1 MYNKRVRTATNQDL
15 RGSAM
20 KIWCIEDD
28 LNINNLVV
36 YAMQSAGYEASGFTT
51 FKDFDEAMKKEKPDL
66 IILDVMLPD
75 MDGMQILQQLRQ
87 NISTRSIPVIMLTA
101 KTAEIDKVRALDMGA
116 DDYVPKP
123 FGVMELLS
131 RVRAVL
137 RRCALKSD
145 EDIIMCEN
153 ITVYPSQHRVEV
165 DGKPVELTLKEY
177 NLLYLLLTNVGQVFT
192 RKQLM
197 DKVWGDSYV
206 GESRTIDMHIKT
218 LRQKLES
225 GGDVIKTIRG
235 VGYKAQ

>member
-1 MYNKRVRTATNQDL
+1 
-15 RGSAM
+15 M

-28 LNINNLVV
+28 ININNLVI
-36 YAMQSAGYEASGFTT
+36 YAMQSAGYEARGFVS
-51 FKDFDEAMKKEKPDL
+51 FREFDTAISREKPDL

-75 MDGMQILQQLRQ
+75 IDGMEILSGLK
-87 NISTRSIPVIMLTA
+87 NNHITKSIPVIMLTA

-137 RRCALKSD
+137 RRTSPRNDDDVLICH
-145 EDIIMCEN
+145 E
-153 ITVYPSQHRVEV
+153 VVVFPVQHRVEV
-165 DGKPVELTLKEY
+165 SGKQIDLTLKEY
-177 NLLYLLLTNVGQVFT
+177 NLLHLLISNRGQVFT

-218 LRQKLES
+218 LRQKLGE
-225 GGDVIKTIRG
+225 GGDVVKTIRG
-235 VGYKAQ
+235 VGYKAE